1 MSAIARN
8 SLFDTVDMQFDGT
21 VKSRQMITVLDKKKD
36 NSTTS
41 AWQKKKVKRGIK
53 CPSQSKPPTNI
64 QILFMYI
71 MFRVGEGHLKLMR
84 IYEV

>member
-41 AWQKKKVKRGIK
+41 AWQKKKK
-53 CPSQSKPPTNI
+53 
-64 QILFMYI
+64 
-71 MFRVGEGHLKLMR
+71 
-84 IYEV
+84 